1 MRRCSFAIAVPH
13 AEARRPLCQVERA
26 AKPKELFADVPRLWK
41 ADDTL
46 MIDLGSAGVII
57 GAIFLRGSSKALD
70 RLPGD
75 APDCGDAEKLAAW
88 LLRECWGAYVVIL
101 FGRHKDRTQIML
113 DPSGLLSAYH
123 TKTDTHLLIVS
134 HPDLIEK
141 ASRKRPQPSW
151 PNIRSH
157 LAWPDLRQRGTC
169 LNGVYE
175 FGGGELT
182 TLDQAHEV
190 RERLWSPAGFMPV
203 PDGRSLDDVA
213 HELRVLTANVVEA
226 WANLLGPVLV
236 AASGGVDSSMVCA
249 ALARARLPFDC
260 ATLATADPSG
270 DESTYVKLLAEHFGV
285 RSVTHIYDVCR
296 IDPLQS
302 VSAGL
307 ARPSRKPFMGARD
320 AALLEAVRSVNA
332 KVLFDGNGGDNLF
345 CFLHSAAPIVDRLLC
360 EGLTQGSA
368 ATFIDMCR
376 LTDCGVPTMT
386 RAVLRRFFRK
396 ERLAVWAPDLRL
408 LVQEFLKLEQP
419 DPLTAWF
426 DVDVG
431 RHKGKA
437 EHLALI
443 LKSQNKLNGLA
454 AVGLPRFSPLMSQ
467 PLVEYCLG
475 VPSWIWCSGG
485 INRAPA
491 RAAFAADLPRDILA
505 RTSKAGPDSF
515 IWQLFEKYRPIYR
528 ELLLDGLLLRH
539 GLLDRA
545 AVVRA
550 FEIGSGSGDERIYR
564 LLDLVEA
571 ENWARSWQS

>member
-1 MRRCSFAIAVPH
+1 MRRCAFAIAVPH
-13 AEARRPLCQVERA
+13 AEVRRPQRQIERA
-26 AKPKELFADVPRLWK
+26 AKPEELFADGLRIWK
-41 ADDTL
+41 ADDTPML
-46 MIDLGSAGVII
+46 DLGSAGAIMGV
-57 GAIFLRGSSKALD
+57 IFLQGSTKTLDAL
-70 RLPGD
+70 PAE
-75 APDCGDAEKLAAW
+75 APDCGDPHSFATW
-88 LLRECWGAYVVIL
+88 LLRECWGAYVAIL
-101 FGRHKDRTQIML
+101 IDRHTNRLQIMV
-113 DPSGLLSAYH
+113 DPSGLLSVYH

-134 HPDLIEK
+134 HPALIEE
-141 ASRKRPQPSW
+141 ASGKRPQPSW

-169 LNGVYE
+169 LAGVYE
-175 FGGGELT
+175 FGRGELV
-182 TLDQAHEV
+182 TLNQAHEV
-190 RERLWSPAGFMPV
+190 KERLWSPASFMPV
-203 PDGRSLDDVA
+203 PDGRSLEDVA
-213 HELRVLTANVVEA
+213 HELRLITTNVVAA
-226 WANLLGPVLV
+226 WANLFGQVLV

-249 ALARARLPFDC
+249 ALAIARRPFDC

-270 DESTYVKLLAEHFGV
+270 DESSYVKLLAEHFGV
-285 RSVTHIYDVCR
+285 RSATHIYDVCR
-296 IDPLQS
+296 IDPLMS
-302 VSAGL
+302 VSARL

-320 AALLEAVRSVNA
+320 AVLLEAGESINA

-360 EGLTQGSA
+360 EGLTKGSA

-376 LTDCGVPTMT
+376 LTDCGIPTMA
-386 RAVLRRFFRK
+386 RAVLRRFIRK
-396 ERLAVWAPDLRL
+396 EQLAVWAPDLRL
-408 LVQEFLKLEQP
+408 LVREFQDLEQV
-419 DPLTAWF
+419 DPVTAWF

-431 RHKGKA
+431 SHKGKA
-437 EHLALI
+437 EHLTLI

-454 AVGLPRFSPLMSQ
+454 SVGLPRFSPLMSQ

-475 VPSWIWCSGG
+475 VQSWIWCNGG
-485 INRAPA
+485 LNRAPA
-491 RAAFAADLPRDILA
+491 RAAFAADLPREILV

-545 AVVRA
+545 AIVRA

-571 ENWARSWQS
+571 ENWARSWQG